1 MGGVNGSNYD
11 GTTLC
16 TGNIAGAVD
25 AGESKL
31 RQVSFRILWIKEDF
45 LWFCRAW
52 ACLVDLFKWK
62 NRNMYFDD

>member
-31 RQVSFRILWIKEDF
+31 RQVSFRIISIKGRF
-45 LWFCRAW
+45 S
-52 ACLVDLFKWK
+52 LVLSCVGVLGGLVQVEKQKYVF
-62 NRNMYFDD
+62 R